1 MDSVC
6 LKVPIHSLPP
16 PIAVSGSSACLEAR
30 ATPPSQIAPSS
41 TPISF
46 DRPSLSSRGR
56 NVSPWGFSFRLPLRS
71 LWPQGGAGGP
81 GKNSYDAALAVEDA
95 VLVDDKEETA
105 DSPPDNQQGSQNGNR
120 IFDIF
125 SVRSLWQQQ
134 EQQQE
139 EEQGDIR
146 IGGAVLE
153 QGDRVLN
160 ENVEQDRHPS
170 SGGGEDCEVCTVNYS
185 DDDEKVVFD
194 KDSFSKLLRRVSF
207 AEARL
212 YAQMSDLGNLAYS
225 VPQIKVVSFLFYI
238 FWIAVYKFE
247 LFKL

>member
-6 LKVPIHSLPP
+6 LKVPIHGLPP
-16 PIAVSGSSACLEAR
+16 PIAVSGSSGCLEAR
-30 ATPPSQIAPSS
+30 PTPPSQIARSS

-46 DRPSLSSRGR
+46 DKPSLSSRGR

-71 LWPQGGAGGP
+71 LWPRGGGP

-95 VLVDDKEETA
+95 VLVEDKEETA
-105 DSPPDNQQGSQNGNR
+105 DSPPDNQQGSRNGNR

-125 SVRSLWQQQ
+125 SVWSLWQQQ
-134 EQQQE
+134 EQQQQE

-146 IGGAVLE
+146 IGGVALE
-153 QGDRVLN
+153 QGNRVLN
-160 ENVEQDRHPS
+160 ENVDRQSS

-225 VPQIKVVSFLFYI
+225 IPQIKVISFLFYI